1 MSKIHRRM
9 KLALIAVLG
18 MLPLWVLA
26 LTSGMAGEPVE
37 HPIARHPFYQER
49 SFHVLIGIVIVLAGF
64 AAYRVARFY
73 WHRKLDPHGFV
84 SEAIF
89 VVDLVGSTHLA
100 AHYGDGLAMRA
111 RNSMNDRVLAAAQHH
126 EPEYALNTGDG
137 YLMTFSS
144 VKRAVDTA
152 IALLRDLRDRP
163 PDLSPGPSVAVRVG
177 ISYGEV
183 LLDAKGV
190 RHGAAINKAFRIEGL
205 STENIV
211 YVGEGGKLKQIPERN
226 RIFLDENAAKEFWG
240 SRSADCFVAFC
251 KLKGFSGLHRVYQ
264 VPWEQEANPSGFE
277 NCDEHARGLA

>member
-1 MSKIHRRM
+1 MTKNHRRM
-9 KLALIAVLG
+9 KLALIALLG
-18 MLPLWVLA
+18 LLSLSVPAQMP
-26 LTSGMAGEPVE
+26 GMAGEPVE
-37 HPIARHPFYQER
+37 HPITRHPFYQER

-64 AAYRVARFY
+64 AAYRVVRLR
-73 WHRKLDPHGFV
+73 WHRKPNPHGFV
-84 SEAIF
+84 SEAVF

-111 RNSMNDRVLAAAQHH
+111 RNSMNDRVLAAAQRY

-137 YLMTFSS
+137 YLMSFSS

-163 PDLSPGPSVAVRVG
+163 PDLSPGPPLAVRVG

-183 LLDAKGV
+183 LLDGKGV

-205 STENIV
+205 SKENLV
-211 YVGEGGKLKQIPERN
+211 HVGEGEKLKQIPERN
-226 RIFLDENAAKEFWG
+226 RIFLDENAAQEFWD
-240 SRSADCFVAFC
+240 SRSADHFVAFC

-264 VPWEQEANPSGFE
+264 VPWEKEANPSGIE
-277 NCDEHARGLA
+277 NCDEHAQGSA

>member
-1 MSKIHRRM
+1 MTKNHRRM
-9 KLALIAVLG
+9 KLALIAGLG
-18 MLPLWVLA
+18 LLPVWVLA
-26 LTSGMAGEPVE
+26 QMPGMASEPME
-37 HPIARHPFYQER
+37 HPITTQPFYQEQ
-49 SFHVLIGIVIVLAGF
+49 SFHVLIGIVIVLVGF

-111 RNSMNDRVLAAAQHH
+111 RNIMNDRVLAAAQRH

-137 YLMTFSS
+137 HLMTFSS

-152 IALLRDLRDRP
+152 IALLRDLRDRS
-163 PDLSPGPSVAVRVG
+163 PDLSPGPPLAVRVG
-177 ISYGEV
+177 ISYGEI

-205 STENIV
+205 SKENIV
-211 YVGEGGKLKQIPERN
+211 HVGEGEKLTQIPERN
-226 RIFLDENAAKEFWG
+226 RIFLDENAAKEFWD

-264 VPWEQEANPSGFE
+264 VPWEEEANPSGFE
-277 NCDEHARGLA
+277 NSDEHARGRA